1 MPSNTQNIT
10 PDITPTA
17 APTAMSI
24 TRHRSDPR
32 VAHLVAVDAVGRACG
47 ACSEACAEESW
58 RYGCEDGRAMM
69 KSFWSMPRT
78 VSWRSRRSPW
88 AAPRPARPG
97 QERRTPLYGRH
108 VPMPA
113 SVSHMKRISSIHVT
127 FAKESSTS
135 SASQQ
140 SATPFRLRLT
150 MDFKRRI
157 PPHDKRLA

>member
-97 QERRTPLYGRH
+97 QERRAPLYGRH
-108 VPMPA
+108 VPHVRQRFA
-113 SVSHMKRISSIHVT
+113 YETHQQHTRHICERIVYIVRI
-127 FAKESSTS
+127 
-135 SASQQ
+135 
-140 SATPFRLRLT
+140 ATIRNPIPLT
-150 MDFKRRI
+150 LDHGFQAAYTTTR
-157 PPHDKRLA
+157 

>member
-78 VSWRSRRSPW
+78 VSRRSRQSPW
-88 AAPRPARPG
+88 PFLDLRGSGRND
-97 QERRTPLYGRH
+97 ERYYTTCCFAEHASWISLYPKYRYKYSKSGRT
-108 VPMPA
+108 VQ
-113 SVSHMKRISSIHVT
+113 
-127 FAKESSTS
+127 SST
-135 SASQQ
+135 
-140 SATPFRLRLT
+140 PN
-150 MDFKRRI
+150 
-157 PPHDKRLA
+157 PHDFIKSAA